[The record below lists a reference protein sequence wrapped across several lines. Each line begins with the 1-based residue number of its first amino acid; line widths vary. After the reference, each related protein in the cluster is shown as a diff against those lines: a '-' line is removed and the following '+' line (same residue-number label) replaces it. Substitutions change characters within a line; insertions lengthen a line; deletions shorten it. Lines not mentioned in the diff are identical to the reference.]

1 MFDAIEQ
8 IAAGKG
14 DLTALIRRNIAIK
27 ASVVESDEFER
38 TGTRAVLNLGHTLGH
53 AIESAAGYGTL
64 LHGEA
69 ISIGLSA
76 AAWLS
81 TMSSDLTSRELERLR
96 LALAAFHLPL
106 KVPEGV
112 SDEDILRR
120 MKMDKKFV
128 HGEIRFVLLKKL
140 GEAFVSN
147 DVHEGHIKQALE
159 EVRKG

>member
-1 MFDAIEQ
+1 
-8 IAAGKG
+8 
-14 DLTALIRRNIAIK
+14 
-27 ASVVESDEFER
+27 
-38 TGTRAVLNLGHTLGH
+38 
-53 AIESAAGYGTL
+53 
-64 LHGEA
+64 
-69 ISIGLSA
+69 
-76 AAWLS
+76 
-81 TMSSDLTSRELERLR
+81 
-96 LALAAFHLPL
+96 LPL